1 MVVISL
7 SVIIG
12 LSAMFLVERI
22 VPAIDQIVK
31 ENAFSIDASINML
44 DAISANDHMNHSSL
58 LENKFWNSFKA
69 AENNTSIIEEQ
80 KILGQIKDLAVLYW
94 ASNSNEVERQ
104 QLSTYITS
112 LAKLK
117 LQDMQTKDDEAQFM
131 GLAGAWAI
139 GILLLLS
146 ISVQLYFRHKTLAT
160 IIKPVEDLMQAM
172 ESFACGNRQRRFL
185 VNPEAVKDLRK
196 LGQLTNDFLDDLCKK

>member
-1 MVVISL
+1 MAVISL
-7 SVIIG
+7 SVVIG

-22 VPAIDQIVK
+22 VPAIDKIVK
-31 ENAFSIDASINML
+31 ENAFSIDAAINML
-44 DAISANDHMNHSSL
+44 DAISANDHLNHSQN
-58 LENKFWNSFKA
+58 LESKFWTSFQA
-69 AENNTSIIEEQ
+69 ANKNTSIAEEQ
-80 KILGQIKDLAVLYW
+80 KILAEIKDLGVLYW
-94 ASNSNEVERQ
+94 AGNSNELERE

-117 LQDMQTKDDEAQFM
+117 LQDMQVKDDEAQFM

-146 ISVQLYFRHKTLAT
+146 ISIQLYFRHKTIAT
-160 IIKPVEDLMQAM
+160 IIHPVEDLLRAM

-185 VNPEAVKDLRK
+185 VNPDAVKDLRK